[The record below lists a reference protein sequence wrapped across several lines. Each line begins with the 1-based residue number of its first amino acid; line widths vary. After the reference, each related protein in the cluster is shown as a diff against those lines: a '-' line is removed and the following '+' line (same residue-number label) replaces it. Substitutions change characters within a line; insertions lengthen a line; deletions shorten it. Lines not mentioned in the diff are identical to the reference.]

1 MWENLRDDNFEWEP
15 IIQPG
20 LDKLEEYQA
29 RLVHTPA
36 YVVAMGE
43 TSIFQWIANLILY
56 IAIDPANKLSFY
68 RDQSQQKYNI
78 AKGIFMEAVSYNDYF
93 LQDYNIFKIA
103 WPL

>member
-68 RDQSQQKYNI
+68 HNQSQQKYDV
-78 AKGIFMEAVSYNDYF
+78 AKGIFIEAVSYNDYF
-93 LQDYNIFKIA
+93 LQDYNNF
-103 WPL
+103 

>member
-1 MWENLRDDNFEWEP
+1 MWEDLKDDNFEWEP

-29 RLVHTPA
+29 RLMHTPA

-68 RDQSQQKYNI
+68 RDQSQQKYDI
-78 AKGIFMEAVSYNDYF
+78 AKGIFIEAVS
-93 LQDYNIFKIA
+93 
-103 WPL
+103 

>member
-1 MWENLRDDNFEWEP
+1 MWEDLRDDNFEWEC

-29 RLVHTPA
+29 CLVDTPA

-43 TSIFQWIANLILY
+43 TSIFYWIANLTLY

-68 RDQSQQKYNI
+68 CDQSYQKYDI
-78 AKGIFMEAVSYNDYF
+78 AKGIFIEAVSYTMTTLYKTMTSF
-93 LQDYNIFKIA
+93 SK
-103 WPL
+103 